1 MKESLRAFMHGLI
14 DYAGLFPSANLPL
27 NEAIDDYIKH
37 LKGENSWMLGKFII
51 PISKLDD
58 LDVFVT
64 LFDDIGGFVW
74 IILGLGIIR
83 VLAPILA
90 GKGSKIVFWI
100 VVALSVLKLVESFLA
115 TVGDPKESLGWYW
128 YLILTGGIEV
138 GVLIHLLNPKARAEL
153 SNQ

>member
-1 MKESLRAFMHGLI
+1 MIFMGLMV
-14 DYAGLFPSANLPL
+14 LWPSRLL
-27 NEAIDDYIKH
+27 I
-37 LKGENSWMLGKFII
+37 
-51 PISKLDD
+51 
-58 LDVFVT
+58 
-64 LFDDIGGFVW
+64 FDDIGGFVW

-100 VVALSVLKLVESFLA
+100 VVALSVLKLIESFLA

>member
-1 MKESLRAFMHGLI
+1 MLFKLLTGKEIGHLQTGLI
-14 DYAGLFPSANLPL
+14 LSQVGGIIMIFMGLMVLWPSRLM
-27 NEAIDDYIKH
+27 I
-37 LKGENSWMLGKFII
+37 
-51 PISKLDD
+51 
-58 LDVFVT
+58 
-64 LFDDIGGFVW
+64 FDDIGGFVW

-100 VVALSVLKLVESFLA
+100 VVALSVLKLIESFLA

-138 GVLIHLLNPKARAEL
+138 GVLIHLLNPKERAEL
-153 SNQ
+153 SNQKS

>member
-1 MKESLRAFMHGLI
+1 MLFRLLTGKEIGHLQTGLI
-14 DYAGLFPSANLPL
+14 LSQVGGIIMIFMGLMVLWPSRLM
-27 NEAIDDYIKH
+27 I
-37 LKGENSWMLGKFII
+37 
-51 PISKLDD
+51 
-58 LDVFVT
+58 
-64 LFDDIGGFVW
+64 FDDIGGFVW

-100 VVALSVLKLVESFLA
+100 VVALSVLKLIESFLA
-115 TVGDPKESLGWYW
+115 TVGDSKESLGWYW